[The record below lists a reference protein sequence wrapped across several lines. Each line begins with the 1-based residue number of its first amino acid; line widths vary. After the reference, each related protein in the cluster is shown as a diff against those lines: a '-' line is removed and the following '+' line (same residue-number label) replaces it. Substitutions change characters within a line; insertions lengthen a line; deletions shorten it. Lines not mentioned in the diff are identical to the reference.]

1 MALYIYIT
9 NKMTFL
15 KKQSDNSYFTFM
27 SYFWLSTWILKY
39 ACVTG
44 GETWN
49 L

>member
-9 NKMTFL
+9 NKITVL

-27 SYFWLSTWILKY
+27 ILFLAIQMDIKY

-44 GETWN
+44 GKIWN